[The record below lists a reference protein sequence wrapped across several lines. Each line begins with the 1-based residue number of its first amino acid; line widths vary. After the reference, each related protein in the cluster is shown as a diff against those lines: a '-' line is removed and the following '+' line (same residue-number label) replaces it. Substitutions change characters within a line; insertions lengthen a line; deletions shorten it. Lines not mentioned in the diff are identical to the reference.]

1 MPLDELQHR
10 VEEAERL
17 LRTARQLAE
26 HDLADPRQC
35 ERAGR
40 RISSLIAEAQ
50 SLFPGLGDS
59 AGGEA
64 DEAEEVDASEDDQA
78 DEAEA
83 TGGTE
88 PDEQAEEAE
97 DQGEDDGGGQD
108 EDAEDDEEWDVD
120 VDKLAAAIQNE
131 ALMAQI
137 PEAHRAEFKAMA
149 ERVIDAY
156 RRQALYERVAAA
168 FEVLD
173 ETTRQGAEHARQ
185 LLATMLT
192 WQELA
197 AKYQA

>member
-1 MPLDELQHR
+1 MADTDSTTVQTMALDELQRR
-10 VEEAERL
+10 VDEAERL

-26 HDLADPRQC
+26 HDLADPQQC

-50 SLFPGLGDS
+50 GLFPGF
-59 AGGEA
+59 GGQDDEETDEA
-64 DEAEEVDASEDDQA
+64 AASELDEPENEVEDEDDGSGEAEED
-78 DEAEA
+78 
-83 TGGTE
+83 
-88 PDEQAEEAE
+88 P
-97 DQGEDDGGGQD
+97 
-108 EDAEDDEEWDVD
+108 EDDEEWDVD

-131 ALMAQI
+131 TLMAQI
-137 PEAHRAEFKAMA
+137 PEAHRSEFKAMA

-168 FEVLD
+168 FEELD
-173 ETTRQGAEHARQ
+173 ETTRHGAEHARQ

-197 AKYQA
+197 AKYKA